1 MDYKLSVKLRN
12 CIAARAHIYGA
23 EAVILEKE
31 ADRLADQAGP
41 SPATIHDASPDQI
54 RALSLAQRA
63 HQARRRYFRELEA
76 IDLLG
81 GHSSPFGE
89 LG

>member
-41 SPATIHDASPDQI
+41 VPATIQDASPLHLE
-54 RALSLAQRA
+54 ALRHATLA

-76 IDLLG
+76 VCLLG
-81 GHSSPFGE
+81 GHSSRFGE